1 MLEEQYNWDKLQ
13 LGDIIRVKYDKFNL
27 EESVRVVELDYDFE
41 NEAVNLVIT
50 NVKDFVFTDEID
62 SLAKLLH
69 RNVNMVKAVDVSKV
83 RWDGV
88 DTVRRT
94 LEDIL
99 SNPWETLGLE
109 DDVSWE
115 IEDQMDRLY
124 DEIQEVIIPELDLPD
139 FEAWF
144 DSLRFDLESL
154 IDFKLDEIEWPKPPE
169 PEPPLVIEEFYEY
182 ITAPWSATGL
192 RFNFVQQYTEEPAV
206 QISLQGNDVENEL
219 DAYSFKMVAEHIRG
233 ENDEYIGLKVF
244 PQGTN
249 IPSVF
254 SGKVSIAAVCTGVI
268 EEES

>member
-1 MLEEQYNWDKLQ
+1 M
-13 LGDIIRVKYDKFNL
+13 F
-27 EESVRVVELDYDFE
+27 
-41 NEAVNLVIT
+41 
-50 NVKDFVFTDEID
+50 
-62 SLAKLLH
+62 
-69 RNVNMVKAVDVSKV
+69 KAVDVSKV

-192 RFNFVQQYTEEPAV
+192 RFDFVQQYIEEPAV

-233 ENDEYIGLKVF
+233 ENNEYIGLKVF

-249 IPSVF
+249 IPSAF